1 MKKDDKDITNI
12 NQVNDKEKTASKE
25 VEVGEDTTKYGEFIS
40 SYFAWVTLPEQKD
53 KAKKLE
59 DITKTNKNKK

>member
-1 MKKDDKDITNI
+1 MEKENKNNKDEIH
-12 NQVNDKEKTASKE
+12 
-25 VEVGEDTTKYGEFIS
+25 EVGEDATKYGEFIS